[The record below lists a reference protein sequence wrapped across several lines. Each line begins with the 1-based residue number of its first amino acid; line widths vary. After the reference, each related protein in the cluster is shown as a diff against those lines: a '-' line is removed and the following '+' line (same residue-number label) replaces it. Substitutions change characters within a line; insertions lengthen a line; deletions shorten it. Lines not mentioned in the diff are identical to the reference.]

1 MKYLILLLF
10 IMNAVSQAGAQS
22 GAPDTR
28 VETTRRQAHPEKSAV
43 PLTPTL
49 QGIDLPAERQAEPLQ
64 TTTPPEDVPCPH
76 CSRAEQLVVDLIYYK
91 QILDILGEI
100 DQQREQIDG
109 GLLRSAHAEL
119 AKIRPDLAALLKTEK
134 APAARPAPPARKP
147 EKPAKKQVK
156 PAQKPTPRQTGIE
169 GLVVGHVNEDNR
181 ELGIKASV
189 VLVSNG
195 RPRSLTLGGVIEH
208 NRRKFRIV
216 KVDYVEDRHT
226 GNRHEVH
233 LQDQTSKQVYVVP
246 WQ

>member
-1 MKYLILLLF
+1 MKYLIFLLL
-10 IMNAVSQAGAQS
+10 IAGATHQS
-22 GAPDTR
+22 S
-28 VETTRRQAHPEKSAV
+28 VEPAKPGVGIEPAARQAQVENPAGPPTQEPPRMNPPAAR
-43 PLTPTL
+43 PATP
-49 QGIDLPAERQAEPLQ
+49 QQ
-64 TTTPPEDVPCPH
+64 TATPPENVPCPH

-100 DQQREQIDG
+100 DQQRAQIDD

-119 AKIRPDLAALLKTEK
+119 ARIRPDLAALLKTEK
-134 APAARPAPPARKP
+134 APAARPAPPAKKP
-147 EKPAKKQVK
+147 EKSPKKPVK
-156 PAQKPTPRQTGIE
+156 PAQKPKPRQKGIE
-169 GLVVGHVNEDNR
+169 GLVVGHVNEANR

-195 RPRSLTLGGVIEH
+195 RPRSLNLDGVIEH
-208 NRRKFRIV
+208 NRRKFRII
-216 KVDYVEDRHT
+216 KVGYVEDGRA